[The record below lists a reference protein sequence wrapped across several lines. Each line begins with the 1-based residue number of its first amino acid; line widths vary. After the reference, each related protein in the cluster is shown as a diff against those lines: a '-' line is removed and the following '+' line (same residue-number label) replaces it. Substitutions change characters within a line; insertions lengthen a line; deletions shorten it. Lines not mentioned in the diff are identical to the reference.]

1 MAVVSGTVK
10 RAYGFTT
17 VRNDQVSTTDTSEY
31 VVWGCFVDVTWP
43 SGTYAQADDANFA
56 PATVIAATRRNGK
69 TPTILQAAFAD
80 AGNENGAIVGAGA
93 CTVTTGTV
101 LCPLLQEDLTT
112 EHANGAMSAT
122 WNRAVTFYVSFKEL
136 TG

>member
-1 MAVVSGTVK
+1 MAAVSGTVK

-31 VVWGCFVDVTWP
+31 VVWGCFVDVTFP
-43 SGTYAQADDANFA
+43 SGTYAQADNATFA
-56 PATVIAATRRNGK
+56 PATVIAATLRDGK

-93 CTVTTGTV
+93 CAVSSGTVTT
-101 LCPLLQEDLTT
+101 PLLKENLTD
-112 EHANGAMSAT
+112 EHDDGAMSAT
-122 WNRAVTFYVSFKEL
+122 WNRAITFYVSYKVL